1 MVPSNSP
8 STRQK
13 RLYVMSK
20 DKYKRVPKR
29 IPVSVSEGFS
39 LVSYGIDQD
48 WLTPS
53 DMAFI
58 ALLDTQIS
66 GVKFTPIK
74 KLTVTIKPKAGT
86 TPEALA
92 RLRLAVRK
100 AAGVRLNAVL
110 QRENARRSALHREF
124 MAMHPMIG

>member
-1 MVPSNSP
+1 
-8 STRQK
+8 
-13 RLYVMSK
+13 MSK

-29 IPVSVSEGFS
+29 IPVSVTEVFC
-39 LVSYGIDQD
+39 LESYQVQQD

-100 AAGVRLNAVL
+100 AAGVRLYAVL
-110 QRENARRSALHREF
+110 HRENTKRSAELREF